1 MRVLVTGGAGFI
13 GSHIVDRLIE
23 GGHAVTVLDNLST
36 GRSENLPP
44 GVTFLQGDVTDPR
57 LVRGLSGARFDAV
70 VHQAAQVSVPRSLD
84 DPLLDAQVNLV
95 GTMQM
100 LEVARESR
108 ARRFVF
114 ASSAAVYGEPAI
126 IPTTEDAPTDPR
138 SPYAASKLAAEQY
151 LRRSQHRSELD
162 VVVLRYA
169 NVYGPRQT
177 AHGEAGVVCA
187 FIVHRLNGWPLPIH
201 GDGQQTRD
209 FIYVEDVVEAN
220 CRALQPGAPPGVYN
234 VGSGQAVRVLD
245 LAAWLGGAGSP
256 RAHLAPR
263 PGDVRHSALDCAA
276 IRRAMGWQPI
286 VSLGEGLARTW
297 EHFAQLADEKDRAGA
312 QRHVDPLVSAT
323 VGFAA
328 HAAHAA

>member
-13 GSHIVDRLIE
+13 GSHIVEQLIE
-23 GGHAVTVLDNLST
+23 GGHVVTVLDNLST

-44 GVTFLQGDVTDPR
+44 GATFIQGDVTDPR
-57 LVRGLSGARFDAV
+57 LVRWLSGARFDAI

-84 DPLLDAQVNLV
+84 DPLFDAQVNLV
-95 GTMQM
+95 GTLQM

-126 IPTTEDAPTDPR
+126 IPIGEDAPADPR

-151 LRRSQHRSELD
+151 LQRSQRGPEFD

-187 FIVHRLNGWPLPIH
+187 FITHRLNGWPLPIH
-201 GDGQQTRD
+201 GDGEQTRD
-209 FIYVEDVVEAN
+209 FVYVADVAEAN

-234 VGSGQAVRVLD
+234 VGSGRAMRVLD
-245 LAAWLGGAGSP
+245 LAAWLGGTGAP
-256 RAHLAPR
+256 CVHLEPR
-263 PGDVRHSALDCAA
+263 PGDVRHSALDCTA
-276 IRRAMGWQPI
+276 IRRAIGWQPI
-286 VSLGEGLARTW
+286 VSLSEGLTRTL
-297 EHFAQLADEKDRAGA
+297 EYFAQLAGKKDRAGA
-312 QRHVDPLVSAT
+312 HQHADPILSAT
-323 VGFAA
+323 VRFAA
-328 HAAHAA
+328 HAAHAT

>member
-1 MRVLVTGGAGFI
+1 MKVLVTGGACFI

-23 GGHAVTVLDNLST
+23 RGHAVSVLDNLST

-44 GVTFLQGDVTDPR
+44 GATFIQGDVTDPR
-57 LVRGLSGARFDAV
+57 LVRWLSGERFDAV

-114 ASSAAVYGEPAI
+114 ASSAAVYGEPAT
-126 IPTTEDAPTDPR
+126 IPTGEDAATDPR
-138 SPYAASKLAAEQY
+138 SPYAASKLAAEQH
-151 LRRSQHRSELD
+151 LRRSQHGQELE
-162 VVVLRYA
+162 VIILRYA

-187 FIVHRLNGWPLPIH
+187 FITHKLNDWPLPIY

-209 FIYVEDVVEAN
+209 FIYVEDVAEAN
-220 CRALQPGAPPGVYN
+220 CRALQPDAPPGVYN
-234 VGSGQAVRVLD
+234 VGSGRAVRVLD
-245 LAAWLGGAGSP
+245 LAAWLGGGGAP
-256 RAHLAPR
+256 CVHLAPR

-286 VSLGEGLARTW
+286 VSLSEGLVRTL
-297 EHFAQLADEKDRAGA
+297 EYFAQLAGKKDRAGA
-312 QRHVDPLVSAT
+312 YQHADPVLSAT
-323 VGFAA
+323 VRFAA
-328 HAAHAA
+328 HAAYAT